1 MDWRHAAVIA
11 DAAACGAVSWD
22 SESRAG
28 EMLQPAGYRPAG
40 AWVRAGA
47 GLRGAGGSVGMSCV
61 RFALVL
67 RFWRGVLCSS
77 CACHTFSIGMSLA
90 LDLRLSCGS
99 LGMSY
104 VRSRLLFDALR
115 QAERLAGGYVS
126 IPPWVE
132 IAISAFS
139 NWRCGY
145 RAWRVHFGLARFF
158 VAIPTEDEGTRKRG
172 TESAARCGRVFA

>member
-1 MDWRHAAVIA
+1 MAVFFEGARRRAAVIA

-47 GLRGAGGSVGMSCV
+47 GLRGAGGSIGMSC
-61 RFALVL
+61 
-67 RFWRGVLCSS
+67 
-77 CACHTFSIGMSLA
+77 
-90 LDLRLSCGS
+90 
-99 LGMSY
+99 

-158 VAIPTEDEGTRKRG
+158 VAIPTEDEGTRERG